1 MIRAGVGFSTA
12 LNPRTAAAEATAA
25 ALAQAGLSRAN
36 GALCFATPAYGAAYP
51 MILRT
56 VASQA
61 HTREVAGCSSMG
73 VIAGETEIESGSAL
87 AVLVFGGEEIHAT
100 RFFVPTL
107 RGRAAGVAAEV
118 ASAVRSQLGKSN
130 LLILFADTYNFEA
143 EATLEALE
151 TELPGVMIAGG
162 GASEDGSIG
171 ETFVFCGD
179 TVSSNAVSGMLLA
192 GDFELTVASSIACG
206 LIGTAHRVT
215 AARDNIL
222 IELDGRPAYE
232 VFAEAAGPLAGD
244 LRRALTYVFVAVPVY
259 ENAQTIE
266 RGEFVVRNIVGASE
280 EHGVIAVAFQP
291 RVGDTIGF
299 VLRDAERSRQDLKA
313 KLEELGDRLDS
324 PPAFGLYFDC
334 VSRGAGLYNIP
345 GHDSAYI
352 RRYLGPVPI
361 AGFFTGFE
369 IGSLA
374 EQTSSAPILGRP
386 RAGIGKKILKQRA
399 PAACASPA
407 SRSDT

>member
-12 LNPRTAAAEATAA
+12 LNPRIAAAEATAA
-25 ALAQAGLSRAN
+25 ALTQAGISRAK
-36 GALCFATPAYGAAYP
+36 GALCFATTAYGAAYP
-51 MILRT
+51 MILRA
-56 VASQA
+56 VASAA

-73 VIAGETEIESGSAL
+73 VIAGETEIETGHAL
-87 AVLVFGGEEIHAT
+87 AVLVFGGEDIQAT

-118 ASAVRSQLGKSN
+118 ASAVRAKLDKTN

-143 EATLEALE
+143 EATLEALGK
-151 TELPGVMIAGG
+151 ELPGVMIAGG

-179 TVSSNAVSGMLLA
+179 TISSNAVSGMLLS
-192 GDFELTVASSIACG
+192 GDFYLTLASMIACG

-232 VFAEAAGPLAGD
+232 VFAEAAGPLAAD
-244 LRRALTYVFVAVPVY
+244 LRRALAYVFVAIPVY
-259 ENAQTIE
+259 ESATTIE
-266 RGEFVVRNIVGASE
+266 RGQFVVRNIVGASE

-291 RVGDTIGF
+291 KAGDTLGF
-299 VLRDAERSRQDLKA
+299 VLRDAERSREDLKA
-313 KLEELGDRLDS
+313 TLDELSDRLDV

-352 RRYLGPVPI
+352 RRALGPVPI

-374 EQTSSAPILGRP
+374 EQTALLQYSGVLALIS
-386 RAGIGKKILKQRA
+386 GKK
-399 PAACASPA
+399 
-407 SRSDT
+407 T

>member
-12 LNPRTAAAEATAA
+12 LNPRSAAAEATAA
-25 ALAQAGLSRAN
+25 ALAQAGLSRAT

-56 VASQA
+56 VASEA

-73 VIAGETEIESGSAL
+73 VIAGETEIESGHAL
-87 AVLVFGGEEIHAT
+87 AVLVFGGNEKEIDAT
-100 RFFVPTL
+100 RFFMPTL

-118 ASAVRSQLGKSN
+118 ASAVRAKVGKSN

-143 EATLEALE
+143 EATLEALAN
-151 TELPGVMIAGG
+151 ELPGVTIAGG
-162 GASEDGSIG
+162 GASEDGSVG

-179 TVSSNAVSGMLLA
+179 TVSSNAVAGMLLS
-192 GDFELTVASSIACG
+192 GDFELTLANSIACG

-215 AARDNIL
+215 AARDNIV

-232 VFAEAAGPLAGD
+232 VFAEAAGPLAAD
-244 LRRALTYVFVAVPVY
+244 LRRALSFVFVAIPVY

-266 RGEFVVRNIVGASE
+266 RGQFVVRNIVGASE

-291 RVGDTIGF
+291 RVGDTVGF

-313 KLEELGDRLDS
+313 TLEELSGRLDA
-324 PPAFGLYFDC
+324 PAAFGLYFDC
-334 VSRGAGLYNIP
+334 VSRGAGLYKIP

-374 EQTSSAPILGRP
+374 EQTSILQYSGVL
-386 RAGIGKKILKQRA
+386 ALISGKK
-399 PAACASPA
+399 S
-407 SRSDT
+407 

>member
-12 LNPRTAAAEATAA
+12 LNPRNAAAEATAA
-25 ALAQAGLSRAN
+25 ALAQAGISRAQ

-56 VASQA
+56 VASEA

-73 VIAGETEIESGSAL
+73 VIAGETEIESGQAL
-87 AVLVFGGEEIHAT
+87 AVLVFGGNENEIHAT

-107 RGRAAGVAAEV
+107 RGRAAGVASEV
-118 ASAVRSQLGKSN
+118 ASAVRAKLDKTN

-143 EATLEALE
+143 EATLEALGA
-151 TELPGVMIAGG
+151 ELPGVTIAGG

-179 TVSSNAVSGMLLA
+179 TVSSNAVSGMLLS
-192 GDFELTVASSIACG
+192 GDFALSIANSIACG
-206 LIGTAHRVT
+206 LIGNAHRVT
-215 AARDNIL
+215 AARDNIV

-232 VFAEAAGPLAGD
+232 VFAEAAGPLAAD
-244 LRRALTYVFVAVPVY
+244 LRRALTYVFVAIPVY

-291 RVGDTIGF
+291 KVGDTVGF
-299 VLRDAERSRQDLKA
+299 VLRDAERSREDLKA
-313 KLEELGDRLDS
+313 TLDELSDRLDS
-324 PPAFGLYFDC
+324 SPAFGLYFDC

-352 RRYLGPVPI
+352 RRALGPVPI

-369 IGSLA
+369 IGTLA
-374 EQTSSAPILGRP
+374 EQTSLLQYSGVLALISGR
-386 RAGIGKKILKQRA
+386 K
-399 PAACASPA
+399 SN
-407 SRSDT
+407 

>member
-1 MIRAGVGFSTA
+1 MIRGGVGYSTA
-12 LNPRTAAAEATAA
+12 RNPRNAAAEATAA
-25 ALAQAGLSRAN
+25 ALAQAGISRAT

-56 VASQA
+56 VASEA

-73 VIAGETEIESGSAL
+73 VIAGETETESGHAL
-87 AVLVFGGEEIHAT
+87 AVLVFGGNENEIRAT

-107 RGRAAGVAAEV
+107 RGRAAGVASDIA
-118 ASAVRSQLGKSN
+118 AAVRPRLDKSN

-143 EATLEALE
+143 EATIEALA
-151 TELPGVMIAGG
+151 TELPGVTIAGG

-179 TVSSNAVSGMLLA
+179 TISSNAVSGMLLS
-192 GDFELTVASSIACG
+192 GDFELTLANSIACG

-215 AARDNIL
+215 AARDNIV

-232 VFAEAAGPLAGD
+232 VFEEAAGPLASD
-244 LRRALTYVFVAVPVY
+244 LRRALTYIFVAIPVY
-259 ENAQTIE
+259 ENADTIE
-266 RGEFVVRNIVGASE
+266 RGQFVVRNIVGASE

-291 RVGDTIGF
+291 KVGDTIGF
-299 VLRDAERSRQDLKA
+299 VLRDAERSREDLKA
-313 KLEELGDRLDS
+313 TLDDLNDRLDNK
-324 PPAFGLYFDC
+324 PTPAFGLYFNC

-352 RRYLGPVPI
+352 RRALGPVPI

-369 IGSLA
+369 ISSLA
-374 EQTSSAPILGRP
+374 EQTSLLQYSGVLALIS
-386 RAGIGKKILKQRA
+386 GKK
-399 PAACASPA
+399 P
-407 SRSDT
+407 

>member
-1 MIRAGVGFSTA
+1 VG
-12 LNPRTAAAEATAA
+12 
-25 ALAQAGLSRAN
+25 
-36 GALCFATPAYGAAYP
+36 
-51 MILRT
+51 I
-56 VASQA
+56 
-61 HTREVAGCSSMG
+61 
-73 VIAGETEIESGSAL
+73 IAGETEIESGSAL

-143 EATLEALE
+143 EATLEALG

-192 GDFELTVASSIACG
+192 GDFEPTVASSIACG

-232 VFAEAAGPLAGD
+232 VFAEAAGPLTGD
-244 LRRALTYVFVAVPVY
+244 LRRALTYVFVAIPVY

-266 RGEFVVRNIVGASE
+266 RGQFVVRNIVGASE

-291 RVGDTIGF
+291 KVGDTVGF

-313 KLEELGDRLDS
+313 TLEELSDRLDA

-374 EQTSSAPILGRP
+374 EQTSLLQYSGVLALISGR
-386 RAGIGKKILKQRA
+386 K
-399 PAACASPA
+399 
-407 SRSDT
+407 T

>member
-1 MIRAGVGFSTA
+1 MIRGGVGYSTA
-12 LNPRTAAAEATAA
+12 RNPRSAAAEATAA
-25 ALAQAGLSRAN
+25 ALAQAGISRAT

-56 VASQA
+56 VASEA

-73 VIAGETEIESGSAL
+73 VIAGETETESGHAL
-87 AVLVFGGEEIHAT
+87 AVLVFGGSEDEIHAT

-107 RGRAAGVAAEV
+107 RGRAAGVASDV
-118 ASAVRSQLGKSN
+118 AAAVRPKLDKSN

-143 EATLEALE
+143 EATLEALG
-151 TELPGVMIAGG
+151 TELPGITIAGG

-179 TVSSNAVSGMLLA
+179 TISSNAVSGMLLS
-192 GDFELTVASSIACG
+192 GEFELTLANTIACG

-215 AARDNIL
+215 AARDNII
-222 IELDGRPAYE
+222 IELDGHPAYE
-232 VFAEAAGPLAGD
+232 VFAEAAGPLATD
-244 LRRALTYVFVAVPVY
+244 LRRALTYIFVAIPVY
-259 ENAQTIE
+259 ENADTIE
-266 RGEFVVRNIVGASE
+266 RGQFVVRNIVGASE

-291 RVGDTIGF
+291 KVGDTIGF
-299 VLRDAERSRQDLKA
+299 VLRDAERSREDLKA
-313 KLEELGDRLDS
+313 TLDELNDRLDNKT
-324 PPAFGLYFDC
+324 PPAFGLYFNC

-352 RRYLGPVPI
+352 RRALGPVPI

-369 IGSLA
+369 ISSLA
-374 EQTSSAPILGRP
+374 EQTSLLQYSGVLALIS
-386 RAGIGKKILKQRA
+386 GKK
-399 PAACASPA
+399 S
-407 SRSDT
+407 

>member
-12 LNPRTAAAEATAA
+12 LNPRLAANEATAA
-25 ALAQAGLSRAN
+25 AMAQAGLSSAK
-36 GALCFATPAYGAAYP
+36 GALCFATTAYGAAYP
-51 MILRT
+51 MILRA
-56 VASQA
+56 VASEA
-61 HTREVAGCSSMG
+61 HTREVAGCSGMG
-73 VIAGETEIESGSAL
+73 VIAGENEIETGHAL
-87 AVLVFGGEEIHAT
+87 AVLVFGGDEIGAT

-107 RGRAAGVAAEV
+107 RGRAPGVAADV
-118 ASAVRSQLGKSN
+118 ATAIRPKLGQSN
-130 LLILFADTYNFEA
+130 LLLLFADTYNFEA
-143 EATLEALE
+143 ESTLEALA
-151 TELPGVMIAGG
+151 TELPGLKIAGG

-179 TVSSNAVSGMLLA
+179 TVSTDAVSGMLLA
-192 GDFELTVASSIACG
+192 GDFELTLANSIACG

-232 VFAEAAGPLAGD
+232 VFAEAAGPLAAE
-244 LRRALTYVFVAVPVY
+244 LRRALAYVFVAIPVY

-266 RGEFVVRNIVGASE
+266 RGQFVVRNIVGASA
-280 EHGVIAVAFQP
+280 EHGVVAVAFQP
-291 RVGDTIGF
+291 KVGDTVGF

-313 KLEELGDRLDS
+313 TLDELNDRLDA

-352 RRYLGPVPI
+352 RQSLGPVPI

-369 IGSLA
+369 IGPLA
-374 EQTSSAPILGRP
+374 EQTSLLQYSGVLALISGR
-386 RAGIGKKILKQRA
+386 K
-399 PAACASPA
+399 S
-407 SRSDT
+407 

>member
-1 MIRAGVGFSTA
+1 MIRGGVGYSTA
-12 LNPRTAAAEATAA
+12 RNPRSAAAEATAA
-25 ALAQAGLSRAN
+25 AFAQAGISRAT

-56 VASQA
+56 VASEA

-73 VIAGETEIESGSAL
+73 VIAGETETESGHAL
-87 AVLVFGGEEIHAT
+87 AVLVFGGNEDEIHAT

-107 RGRAAGVAAEV
+107 RGRAAGVASDV
-118 ASAVRSQLGKSN
+118 AAAVRAKLGKSN
-130 LLILFADTYNFEA
+130 LLILLADTYNFEA
-143 EATLEALE
+143 EATLEALG
-151 TELPGVMIAGG
+151 TELPGVTIAGG

-179 TVSSNAVSGMLLA
+179 TISSNAVSGMLVS
-192 GDFELTVASSIACG
+192 GEFELTLANSIACG

-215 AARDNIL
+215 AARDNIV

-232 VFAEAAGPLAGD
+232 IFAEAAGPLATD
-244 LRRALTYVFVAVPVY
+244 LRRALTYIFVAIPVY
-259 ENAQTIE
+259 ENADTIE
-266 RGEFVVRNIVGASE
+266 RGQFVVRNIVGASE

-291 RVGDTIGF
+291 KVGDTIGF
-299 VLRDAERSRQDLKA
+299 VLRDAERSREDLKA
-313 KLEELGDRLDS
+313 TLDDLNDRLGNNA
-324 PPAFGLYFDC
+324 PPAFGLYFNC

-352 RRYLGPVPI
+352 RRALGPVPI

-369 IGSLA
+369 ISSLA
-374 EQTSSAPILGRP
+374 EQTSLLQYSGVLALIS
-386 RAGIGKKILKQRA
+386 GKK
-399 PAACASPA
+399 S
-407 SRSDT
+407 

>member
-1 MIRAGVGFSTA
+1 MIRGGVGYSTA
-12 LNPRTAAAEATAA
+12 RNPRNAAAEATAA
-25 ALAQAGLSRAN
+25 ALAQAGISRAT

-56 VASQA
+56 VASEA

-73 VIAGETEIESGSAL
+73 VIAGETETESGHAL
-87 AVLVFGGEEIHAT
+87 AVLVFGGNENEIRAT

-107 RGRAAGVAAEV
+107 RGRAAGVASDV
-118 ASAVRSQLGKSN
+118 AASVRPKLDKSN

-143 EATLEALE
+143 EATLEALA
-151 TELPGVMIAGG
+151 TELPGVTIAGG

-179 TVSSNAVSGMLLA
+179 TISSNAVSGMLLS
-192 GDFELTVASSIACG
+192 GDFELTLANSIACG

-215 AARDNIL
+215 AARDNIV

-232 VFAEAAGPLAGD
+232 VFEEAAGPLAAD
-244 LRRALTYVFVAVPVY
+244 LRRALTYIFVAIPVY
-259 ENAQTIE
+259 ENADTIE
-266 RGEFVVRNIVGASE
+266 RGQFVVRNIVGASE

-291 RVGDTIGF
+291 KVGDTIGF
-299 VLRDAERSRQDLKA
+299 VLRDAERSREDLKA
-313 KLEELGDRLDS
+313 TLDDLNDRLDNKT
-324 PPAFGLYFDC
+324 PPAFGLYFNC

-352 RRYLGPVPI
+352 RRALGPIPI

-369 IGSLA
+369 ISSLA
-374 EQTSSAPILGRP
+374 EQTSLLQYSGVLALIS
-386 RAGIGKKILKQRA
+386 GKK
-399 PAACASPA
+399 
-407 SRSDT
+407 

>member
-1 MIRAGVGFSTA
+1 MIHAGVGFSTA
-12 LNPRTAAAEATAA
+12 RNPRSAAAEATAA
-25 ALAQAGLSRAN
+25 ALAQAGISRAT
-36 GALCFATPAYGAAYP
+36 GALCFATTAYGAAYP

-56 VASQA
+56 VASEA
-61 HTREVAGCSSMG
+61 NTREVAGCSSMG
-73 VIAGETEIESGSAL
+73 VIAGETEIESGPAL
-87 AVLVFGGEEIHAT
+87 AVLVFGGNEDEIHAT

-118 ASAVRSQLGKSN
+118 AAAVRPQLGKTN

-143 EATLEALE
+143 EATLDALAA
-151 TELPGVMIAGG
+151 ELPGVAIVGG

-171 ETFVFCGD
+171 ETFVFSGD
-179 TVSSNAVSGMLLA
+179 TISSNAVSGMLLA
-192 GDFELTVASSIACG
+192 GDFDLTMANSIACG

-222 IELDGRPAYE
+222 IELDGRPAYK
-232 VFAEAAGPLAGD
+232 VFAEAAGPLAAD
-244 LRRALTYVFVAVPVY
+244 LRRALAYVFVAVPVY

-266 RGEFVVRNIVGASE
+266 RGQFVVRNIVGASE

-291 RVGDTIGF
+291 KVGDTVGF
-299 VLRDAERSRQDLKA
+299 VLRDAERSRADLKA
-313 KLEELGDRLDS
+313 TLDELSDRLYEKT

-352 RRYLGPVPI
+352 RRALGPVPI

-369 IGSLA
+369 IGRLA
-374 EQTSSAPILGRP
+374 EQTSLLQYSGVLALISGR
-386 RAGIGKKILKQRA
+386 K
-399 PAACASPA
+399 
-407 SRSDT
+407 T

>member
-1 MIRAGVGFSTA
+1 MIRGGVGFSNA
-12 LNPRTAAAEATAA
+12 RNPRSAAAEATAA
-25 ALAQAGLSRAN
+25 ALAQAGLSRAT

-56 VASQA
+56 VASEA

-73 VIAGETEIESGSAL
+73 VIAGETEIESGHAL
-87 AVLVFGGEEIHAT
+87 AVLVFGGNEDEIRAT

-107 RGRAAGVAAEV
+107 RGRAAGVASDV
-118 ASAVRSQLGKSN
+118 AAAVRPKLGKSN

-143 EATLEALE
+143 EATLEALG
-151 TELPGVMIAGG
+151 TELPGVTIAGG

-179 TVSSNAVSGMLLA
+179 TISSNAVSGMLLS
-192 GDFELTVASSIACG
+192 GDFELTLANTIACG

-215 AARDNIL
+215 AARDNIV

-232 VFAEAAGPLAGD
+232 VFAEAAGPLAAD
-244 LRRALTYVFVAVPVY
+244 LRRALTYVFVAIPVY
-259 ENAQTIE
+259 ENARTIE
-266 RGEFVVRNIVGASE
+266 RGQFVVRNIVGASE

-291 RVGDTIGF
+291 KVGDTIGF

-313 KLEELGDRLDS
+313 TLDDLNDRLDNKP
-324 PPAFGLYFDC
+324 PPAFGLYFNC

-352 RRYLGPVPI
+352 RRALGPVPI

-374 EQTSSAPILGRP
+374 EQTSLLQYSGVLALIS
-386 RAGIGKKILKQRA
+386 GKK
-399 PAACASPA
+399 S
-407 SRSDT
+407 

>member
-1 MIRAGVGFSTA
+1 MIRAGVGFSSA
-12 LNPRTAAAEATAA
+12 RNPRSAAAEATAA
-25 ALAQAGLSRAN
+25 ALAQAGISRAT
-36 GALCFATPAYGAAYP
+36 GAFCFATTAYGAAYP

-56 VASQA
+56 VASEA

-73 VIAGETEIESGSAL
+73 VIAGETEIESGLAL
-87 AVLVFGGEEIHAT
+87 AVMVFAGNEDEIRAT

-107 RGRAAGVAAEV
+107 RGRAAGVAADL
-118 ASAVRSQLGKSN
+118 ASTVRPQLGKTN

-143 EATLEALE
+143 EATLDALAV
-151 TELPGVMIAGG
+151 ELPGVAIAGG

-171 ETFVFCGD
+171 ETFVFSGD
-179 TVSSNAVSGMLLA
+179 TISSNAVSGMLLA
-192 GDFELTVASSIACG
+192 GDFELTMANSIACG

-232 VFAEAAGPLAGD
+232 VFAEAAGPLAAD
-244 LRRALTYVFVAVPVY
+244 LRRALAYVFVAVPVY
-259 ENAQTIE
+259 ENARTIE
-266 RGEFVVRNIVGASE
+266 RGQFVVRNIVGASE

-291 RVGDTIGF
+291 KVGDLVGF
-299 VLRDAERSRQDLKA
+299 VLRDAERSRADLKA
-313 KLEELGDRLDS
+313 TLDELSGRLDDKT

-352 RRYLGPVPI
+352 RRALGPVPI

-369 IGSLA
+369 IGRLA
-374 EQTSSAPILGRP
+374 EQTSLLQYSGVLALIS
-386 RAGIGKKILKQRA
+386 GKKLH
-399 PAACASPA
+399 S
-407 SRSDT
+407 

>member
-12 LNPRTAAAEATAA
+12 LNPRSAAAEATAA
-25 ALAQAGLSRAN
+25 ALAQAGISSAA

-56 VASQA
+56 VASEA
-61 HTREVAGCSSMG
+61 RTREVAGCSSMG
-73 VIAGETEIESGSAL
+73 VIAGETEIESGHAL
-87 AVLVFGGEEIHAT
+87 AVLVFGGDEQEMRAT

-118 ASAVRSQLGKSN
+118 ASAVRAKLDKSN

-143 EATLEALE
+143 EATLEALGR
-151 TELPGVMIAGG
+151 ELPGVAIAGG

-179 TVSSNAVSGMLLA
+179 TISSNAVSGMLLS
-192 GDFELTVASSIACG
+192 GDFKLTLANSIACG

-215 AARDNIL
+215 AARDNIV

-232 VFAEAAGPLAGD
+232 VFAEAAGPLAAD
-244 LRRALTYVFVAVPVY
+244 LRRALAYVFVAIPAY
-259 ENAQTIE
+259 ENATTIE
-266 RGEFVVRNIVGASE
+266 RGQFVVRNIVGASE

-291 RVGDTIGF
+291 KVGDTVGF

-313 KLEELGDRLDS
+313 TLDDLSARLDPQT

-352 RRYLGPVPI
+352 RRALGPVPI

-374 EQTSSAPILGRP
+374 DQTSLLQYSGVLALISER
-386 RAGIGKKILKQRA
+386 KH
-399 PAACASPA
+399 
-407 SRSDT
+407 

>member
-1 MIRAGVGFSTA
+1 MIRGGVGYSNA
-12 LNPRTAAAEATAA
+12 RNPRSAAAEATAA
-25 ALAQAGLSRAN
+25 ALAQAGISRAT

-56 VASQA
+56 VASEA

-73 VIAGETEIESGSAL
+73 VIAGETETESGHAF
-87 AVLVFGGEEIHAT
+87 AVLVFGGNEDEIRVT

-107 RGRAAGVAAEV
+107 RGRAAGVASDV
-118 ASAVRSQLGKSN
+118 AAAVRPKLGKSN

-151 TELPGVMIAGG
+151 TELPGVTIAGG

-179 TVSSNAVSGMLLA
+179 TISSNAVSGMLLS
-192 GDFELTVASSIACG
+192 GEFELTLANSIACG

-215 AARDNIL
+215 AARDNIV
-222 IELDGRPAYE
+222 IEFDGRPAYE
-232 VFAEAAGPLAGD
+232 VFAEAAGPLAAD
-244 LRRALTYVFVAVPVY
+244 LRRALTYIFVAIPVY
-259 ENAQTIE
+259 ENADTIE
-266 RGEFVVRNIVGASE
+266 RGQFVVRNIVGASE
-280 EHGVIAVAFQP
+280 EHGVIGVAFQP
-291 RVGDTIGF
+291 KVGDVIGF
-299 VLRDAERSRQDLKA
+299 VLRDAERSREDLKA
-313 KLEELGDRLDS
+313 TLDDLNDRLDNKP
-324 PPAFGLYFDC
+324 PPAFGLYFNC

-352 RRYLGPVPI
+352 RRALGPVPI

-374 EQTSSAPILGRP
+374 EQTSLLQYSGVLALIS
-386 RAGIGKKILKQRA
+386 GKK
-399 PAACASPA
+399 S
-407 SRSDT
+407 

>member
-12 LNPRTAAAEATAA
+12 LNPRLAAAEATAA
-25 ALAQAGLSRAN
+25 AMAQAGLTSAV
-36 GALCFATPAYGAAYP
+36 GALCFATTAYGAAYP
-51 MILRT
+51 MILRA
-56 VASQA
+56 VASEA

-73 VIAGETEIESGSAL
+73 VIAGENEIETGHAL
-87 AVLVFGGEEIHAT
+87 AVLVFGGEEIDAT

-107 RGRAAGVAAEV
+107 RGRAPGVAADV
-118 ASAVRSQLGKSN
+118 ATAIRPKLGQSN

-143 EATLEALE
+143 ESTLEALAI
-151 TELPGVMIAGG
+151 ELPGVKIAGG

-179 TVSSNAVSGMLLA
+179 TVSSDAVSGMLLA
-192 GDFELTVASSIACG
+192 GDFELTLANSIACG

-232 VFAEAAGPLAGD
+232 VFAEAAGPLAAE
-244 LRRALTYVFVAVPVY
+244 LRRALAYVFVAIPVY

-266 RGEFVVRNIVGASE
+266 RGQFVVRNIVGASQ

-291 RVGDTIGF
+291 KVGDTVGF

-313 KLEELGDRLDS
+313 TLDELNDRLDA

-352 RRYLGPVPI
+352 RRSLGPIPI

-369 IGSLA
+369 IGPLA
-374 EQTSSAPILGRP
+374 AQTSLLQYSGVLALISGR
-386 RAGIGKKILKQRA
+386 K
-399 PAACASPA
+399 S
-407 SRSDT
+407 